1 MVEAQVD
8 RFQKELKSLREQG
21 AQQHAHKFD
30 DLDDGV
36 SQLCVHVRVEGCI
49 VEPPERPLKWNRKI
63 VSSSHAV
70 HVAPDFSGRNF
81 SCTVVI
87 SDDSPMAVMRERDLF
102 TETFVIERGS
112 AGALAQLLAAN
123 KALRISKENSDQEH
137 QAAMKSAVSAAAE
150 AVTSATAAALA
161 SQHSQP
167 LHRQPGT
174 MERVKRATVRIGLL
188 DKDTGTIFKVGSG
201 VIINGSCGAF
211 AQVLTCAH
219 NFLDVDHGV
228 PYTLCSIKHRYAIL
242 VGCYQDDEHTSIWRY
257 RAELETPNE
266 LLLKM
271 VPMGQKGETTLLDLA
286 VLRVDRK
293 IEVNPSA
300 FQGLGKSAPVYTL
313 GPEISQFD
321 SQNSC
326 PLRESGLDLGSTSAV
341 TTGSTLSTAGW
352 SSQRAE
358 KTVFVASDFQ
368 VLNKDDGLLKSNVV
382 LESGGSGGGQ
392 VNNSGEVIAINSMS
406 MFVAR
411 INQGRPN
418 EKIQAEYASWGRS
431 VAELEAGHGLK
442 P

>member
-1 MVEAQVD
+1 
-8 RFQKELKSLREQG
+8 
-21 AQQHAHKFD
+21 
-30 DLDDGV
+30 
-36 SQLCVHVRVEGCI
+36 
-49 VEPPERPLKWNRKI
+49 
-63 VSSSHAV
+63 
-70 HVAPDFSGRNF
+70 
-81 SCTVVI
+81 
-87 SDDSPMAVMRERDLF
+87 MAERERDLF

-112 AGALAQLLAAN
+112 AGAFAQLLAAN
-123 KALRISKENSDQEH
+123 EALRVRVENSDQEH
-137 QAAMKSAVSAAAE
+137 QAAMNAAVSAAAA

-188 DKDTGTIFKVGSG
+188 DKDTWTIFKVGSG

-219 NFLDVDHGV
+219 NFLDVDHGL
-228 PYTLCSIKHRYAIL
+228 PYTLCSIKHRYVIL

-271 VPMGQKGETTLLDLA
+271 VPMGQKGATTLLDLA

-293 IEVNPSA
+293 IEVSPSA
-300 FQGLGKSAPVYTL
+300 FQGLGKPAPVYTL

-326 PLRESGLDLGSTSAV
+326 PLRESGLDLGSISAV
-341 TTGSTLSTAGW
+341 TTGSTVSTAGW

-358 KTVFVASDFQ
+358 KTGVCSPYHRHTMRTRTPRAFLRTNRPQWCHA
-368 VLNKDDGLLKSNVV
+368 LLRFDSFCGTR
-382 LESGGSGGGQ
+382 LSGS
-392 VNNSGEVIAINSMS
+392 E
-406 MFVAR
+406 
-411 INQGRPN
+411 QG
-418 EKIQAEYASWGRS
+418 
-431 VAELEAGHGLK
+431 
-442 P
+442 